1 VAEHNRRAVVVWAFT
16 DGKAGHENQTRG
28 LLAALAHRHPV
39 DARWIH
45 VPAYASV
52 LSSLMTRRFLPGVG
66 LPPPDLLVGAG
77 HRTHLPLLAARRAHG
92 GRTIVLMKP
101 SLPRAWFDLC
111 VIPEHDSVTGAN
123 VLSTRGALN
132 PVEPGSKNARAG
144 LILIGGPSRHHGWS
158 EDEILSQVETIV
170 PARAYRLGTT
180 TSRRTQSAT
189 TALLRTLTL
198 KNLTVVPVTETGP
211 GWLSERLTSAAQVW
225 VTEDSVSM
233 VYESLTANAATGV
246 LSVPAKRE
254 SRIARGIAALTRD
267 GLVTRFADWQRGHNC
282 ATRRASMKQRASLP
296 GSVKNGSAPDRGA
309 DDAGAGE
316 RWRGERH
323 ARLKTSRRPRPS
335 LDCDL
340 GRRAPGGAAEREGSM
355 SPGQSVPSAS
365 RRCVISGRCASTGAR
380 AAGHSAFAPAPAGVD
395 RLPCLEGLPSGRR
408 PHLVTTV
415 HGPYTPGVTRR

>member
-1 VAEHNRRAVVVWAFT
+1 VAEQNTRAVVVWAFT

-28 LLAALAHRHPV
+28 LLAALAHHHPL
-39 DARWIH
+39 DARWIS

-66 LPPPDLLVGAG
+66 LPPPDLLIGAG

-111 VIPEHDSVTGAN
+111 VIPEHDGVTGAN

-132 PVEPGSKNARAG
+132 PVEPGKKNARTG

-158 EDEILSQVETIV
+158 ENDILSQIETIV
-170 PARAYRLGTT
+170 AGESDIDWTLT
-180 TSRRTQSAT
+180 TSRRTPPAT
-189 TALLRTLTL
+189 MARLRALTL
-198 KNLTVVPVTETGP
+198 NNLTVVPVTETGP

-267 GLVTRFADWQRGHNC
+267 GLVTRFADWQRGHKLAPPAAPFNE
-282 ATRRASMKQRASLP
+282 AARVAAWIGDKWL
-296 GSVKNGSAPDRGA
+296 SA
-309 DDAGAGE
+309 
-316 RWRGERH
+316 
-323 ARLKTSRRPRPS
+323 
-335 LDCDL
+335 
-340 GRRAPGGAAEREGSM
+340 
-355 SPGQSVPSAS
+355 
-365 RRCVISGRCASTGAR
+365 
-380 AAGHSAFAPAPAGVD
+380 
-395 RLPCLEGLPSGRR
+395 
-408 PHLVTTV
+408 
-415 HGPYTPGVTRR
+415 